1 MTVENLKDFDRTLF
15 GTKVLNLE
23 TKKLGIV
30 LYTWTNVYADGNI
43 PFATCVDEN
52 GKRYNVSMDNIQVVE
67 DLNWSYNQKA
77 GRKFSSGFYF
87 YEFNYN

>member
-1 MTVENLKDFDRTLF
+1 MTLENLKDFDRTLF

-23 TKKLGIV
+23 TKKLGIA

-52 GKRYNVSMDNIQVVE
+52 GKKYNVSMDNIQVVE
-67 DLNWSYNQKA
+67 DLN
-77 GRKFSSGFYF
+77 
-87 YEFNYN
+87 

>member
-1 MTVENLKDFDRTLF
+1 MTLENLKDFDRTLF

-43 PFATCVDEN
+43 PFATCIDETA
-52 GKRYNVSMDNIQVVE
+52 KNII
-67 DLNWSYNQKA
+67 
-77 GRKFSSGFYF
+77 
-87 YEFNYN
+87 

>member
-1 MTVENLKDFDRTLF
+1 MAVENLKDFDRTLF

-52 GKRYNVSMDNIQVVE
+52 GKKYNVSMDDIRAIE
-67 DLNWSYNQKA
+67 DLDEDELQELGLKV
-77 GRKFSSGFYF
+77 
-87 YEFNYN
+87 